1 MDLQTWNKALFERLR
16 EDADARR
23 LVYLYVDRE
32 VLADVSGIDDPAQ
45 AVADFTSAFLAASGA
60 MPFARAL
67 SAARAWV
74 RAGRVE
80 DPPMVAALGM
90 TVLAVTEDPLGASHN
105 VYSRQ
110 RALLHLPEE
119 GGAPDGYTEHVP
131 ALWQM
136 WNDWLGTDGSWL
148 GRSSASAGKH
158 FTYQGWARSQGLV
171 RARDRALMG
180 EYFSEVRPEALV
192 DLHPDLRALEF
203 ITWLTYR
210 GPRTAQ
216 LRARLD
222 GDAACQI
229 LSTVLADELDLW
241 LQGTRRSQ
249 VKNRSAVPALLFYD
263 ESTRALGLAL
273 EVDDRVVGSTVD
285 LGYGAEVLAAD
296 EPLRILSTDLSTD
309 ALLGMT
315 GLQLELGGGLT
326 LKTRPKQAY
335 VFRQDALL
343 AGRIEVRGDVAAETY
358 FVLAHETIIDKVRE
372 ALSLPASA
380 TAPGPGRGWRW
391 LESPQVAAAAG
402 DLRALGLG
410 SLARPQSNLLTL
422 QGGLQLA
429 GRAYL
434 QGGEPD
440 VCVPHDHKVRLD
452 GVDLAVSLH
461 GHSSLR
467 DVGVGDHLLED
478 LTTGVETR
486 FTIVRPARS
495 RARGSDETW
504 PPTVESPRGIGSPS
518 VVSGAAVSGGEAGA
532 PALVAEVRT
541 GDRVLVVDDDGG
553 VFEVEPPRE
562 RWLVRASIDS
572 YLIDVFRTVRTMNP
586 RPAFV
591 LVCSS
596 KDRVVAVEVP
606 AESRLSAGRVARTP
620 VPGFRHLLY
629 VPWMWVGRS
638 AEGRRSSIVSGLVQT
653 GAASSAAPSRRSP
666 AAPAAE
672 IPPRAD
678 LVDELIGG
686 NPHDMVLQWL
696 SELERP
702 RVSIDRFVA
711 TWRWA
716 CERSG
721 LHEMGGSWRG
731 ALVRL
736 RLLGHVERDFERRW
750 VRVAQPTLALLPSS
764 AGLRV
769 LAGARPSMVR
779 AWLDGSAEAPG
790 ALGDALMH
798 LVTSATTQVEAAT
811 GRPAGPTTL
820 YMASS
825 AGQGPVVARGMRD
838 LGILVPDR
846 PSSTALLAVST
857 GLPSLQKD
865 GQVFEIPPAR
875 QSQVW
880 RPGVELGRPGTWV
893 DSSTDAGRGFYR
905 YVTSSRKTL
914 HAWRPGL
921 GEPLVALAERSWGFW
936 FEERA
941 AGRTNR
947 VQLNEGKRL
956 LFVRASIPLPHL
968 VERALVL
975 RTGLLPTTR
984 RVRDV
989 DHNVYENVDRDLA
1002 EQVASRLGQQLHD
1015 TEHEESA

>member
-1 MDLQTWNKALFERLR
+1 MDLQAWNKALIERLR
-16 EDADARR
+16 ENADVRR
-23 LVYLYVDRE
+23 LVYVYVDRE
-32 VLADVSGIDDPAQ
+32 VLVDVSGMEDPAE
-45 AVADFTSAFLAASGA
+45 AVADFTSAFLAASGTL
-60 MPFARAL
+60 PFGRAL
-67 SAARAWV
+67 SDARGWV
-74 RAGRVE
+74 RAGRPG
-80 DPPMVAALGM
+80 DPPMVAALAM

-110 RALLHLPEE
+110 NELLHRPPG
-119 GGAPDGYTEHVP
+119 GGAPPGYTEHVP
-131 ALWQM
+131 ELWRT
-136 WNDWLGTDGSWL
+136 WNEWLITDGSWL
-148 GRSSASAGKH
+148 GRPSASAGKH
-158 FTYQGWARSQGLV
+158 FTYQGWARSQGLI
-171 RARDRALMG
+171 RARDRGFMA
-180 EYFSEVRPEALV
+180 EYFSEVRPESLV
-192 DLHPDLRALEF
+192 DLPPDLRALEF
-203 ITWLTYR
+203 ISWLTYR

-241 LQGTRRSQ
+241 LQGTRRSL
-249 VKNRSAVPALLFYD
+249 VKNRSGVPALLFYD
-263 ESTRALGLAL
+263 QMTRELGLAL
-273 EVDDRVVGSTVD
+273 EIDDRIVGSTVD

-296 EPLRILSTDLSTD
+296 EPLRILSTDLSSE
-309 ALLGMT
+309 ALLGMA
-315 GLQLELGGGLT
+315 GQRLDLGGALM
-326 LKTRPKQAY
+326 LKTRPKHAY
-335 VFRQDALL
+335 VFRQDSQL
-343 AGRIEVRGDVAAETY
+343 AGRIEVRGDVADETY
-358 FVLAHETIIDKVRE
+358 FVLAHDTIIDKVRE
-372 ALSLPASA
+372 ALRLPASA
-380 TAPGPGRGWRW
+380 TTPGPCRGWKW
-391 LESPQVAAAAG
+391 LESAQVDAAAG

-410 SLARPQSNLLTL
+410 SLARPQSKFLTL
-422 QGGLQLA
+422 QGGLQLT
-429 GRAYL
+429 GRTYL
-434 QGGEPD
+434 QGGGPD
-440 VCVPHDHKVRLD
+440 VSVPQDHEVRLD
-452 GVDLAVSLH
+452 GLDLAVGLH
-461 GHSSLR
+461 GQSSLR

-478 LTTGVETR
+478 LTTGIETR
-486 FTIVRPARS
+486 FTIARPARS
-495 RARGSDETW
+495 RAQGSDESW
-504 PPTVESPRGIGSPS
+504 PPTVEGPREIGS
-518 VVSGAAVSGGEAGA
+518 VVSGAAVSGGEAGT
-532 PALVAEVRT
+532 PALVAEVRA
-541 GDRVLVVDDDGG
+541 GDRVIVVDDDGG

-562 RWLVRASIDS
+562 RWLARASINS

-596 KDRVVAVEVP
+596 KNRVVAVEVL

-620 VPGFRHLLY
+620 VPDLRHLLY
-629 VPWMWVGRS
+629 VPWTWVGKP
-638 AEGRRSSIVSGLVQT
+638 AEGRRRSIVSGLVQT
-653 GAASSAAPSRRSP
+653 GAASSAAPARRSP
-666 AAPAAE
+666 VAPVAE
-672 IPPRAD
+672 ISPRAD
-678 LVDELIGG
+678 LVDEPIGG
-686 NPHDMVLQWL
+686 NPYDVVLEWL

-721 LHEMGGSWRG
+721 LHEMGRAWRG

-750 VRVAQPTLALLPSS
+750 VCVAQPTLALLPSS

-769 LAGARPSMVR
+769 LAGARPSTVR
-779 AWLDGSAEAPG
+779 AWLDESADAPG

-798 LVTSATTQVEAAT
+798 LVTSTTTQVEVAT

-820 YMASS
+820 YMAAS
-825 AGQGPVVARGMRD
+825 AGHGPVVARGMRD

-846 PSSTALLAVST
+846 PSSMALLAVST
-857 GLPSLQKD
+857 GLPALQKD

-893 DSSTDAGRGFYR
+893 VSSTDAGRGFYR
-905 YVTSSRKTL
+905 YVTSSRETV

-941 AGRTNR
+941 AGRTDR

-975 RTGLLPTTR
+975 RTGLLPTTC